1 MVLLE
6 FRKPWIK
13 WAADHLTVVFFF
25 FFFFWCS
32 FALGRALGFL
42 LNPTTEMISAGC
54 LIKSSFHCT
63 IRSRN
68 GLLMLH
74 RIREDS
80 NLKWLFFL
88 MCGQLMR
95 HPFMELFHLAN
106 LLQML
111 NDLRMVDAEL
121 IGNFLCCYKKISFND
136 PFKWSLST
144 SDGQPLNSSSSSF
157 LSPLPDFLSHHCTV
171 CSLAVSGLNALLVL
185 RVVSTALWLILNLNK
200 KIGQICFFLTF
211 P

>member
-13 WAADHLTVVFFF
+13 WAADHLTVV

-42 LNPTTEMISAGC
+42 LNPTTEMISASC
-54 LIKSSFHCT
+54 LIKSSFHRT

-68 GLLMLH
+68 GLLLLH

-80 NLKWLFFL
+80 NLKWLCFL

-95 HPFMELFHLAN
+95 HPFMELFHLSN

-111 NDLRMVDAEL
+111 NDLRIVDAEL
-121 IGNFLCCYKKISFND
+121 IGNLLCCYKRISFND
-136 PFKWSLST
+136 PFNWSLST
-144 SDGQPLNSSSSSF
+144 SDGQPLNSVSSSF
-157 LSPLPDFLSHHCTV
+157 LSPLQNFLSHHCTV
-171 CSLAVSGLNALLVL
+171 CSLAVSGLNALLML

-200 KIGQICFFLTF
+200 KITQICFFLTSF

>member
-13 WAADHLTVVFFF
+13 WAADHLTVVF

-42 LNPTTEMISAGC
+42 LNPTTEMISASC
-54 LIKSSFHCT
+54 LIKSSFHRT

-68 GLLMLH
+68 GLLLLH

-80 NLKWLFFL
+80 NLKWLCFL

-95 HPFMELFHLAN
+95 HPFMELFYLSN

-111 NDLRMVDAEL
+111 NDRRIVNDEFF
-121 IGNFLCCYKKISFND
+121 GNFLCSYKRISFD
-136 PFKWSLST
+136 DVLSWSLPT
-144 SDGQPLNSSSSSF
+144 SHGWPLT
-157 LSPLPDFLSHHCTV
+157 LHLQGSHLLCKT
-171 CSLAVSGLNALLVL
+171 SWTTAALYVL
-185 RVVSTALWLILNLNK
+185 
-200 KIGQICFFLTF
+200 
-211 P
+211 